1 MAAVQAALARMRTAD
16 LPLPPA
22 AIVAAVAERE
32 RTAATYLGHGVGM
45 PHARVPG
52 LGRPFLMIVRSERG
66 IPCRGTTERAH
77 LLFVLLT
84 PAGQPRVHQRL
95 QSLIATLLHESDF
108 VNERLRTAVSPEEV
122 MEAIR
127 TGEQASLD

>member
-1 MAAVQAALARMRTAD
+1 MKPAD

-22 AIVAAVAERE
+22 DVVAAVADRE
-32 RTAATYLGHGVGM
+32 RAAATYLGHGVGL

-52 LGRPFLMIVRSERG
+52 LGRPFLMIIRSQRG
-66 IPCRGTTERAH
+66 IPCRGTAERAH

-95 QSLIATLLHESDF
+95 QSIIATLLHESAY
-108 VNERLRTAVSPEEV
+108 VHERLRTASSADEV
-122 MEAIR
+122 LEAIR
-127 TGEQASLD
+127 AGEQASLD